1 MKFKTE
7 TGTRYEIIDNETI
20 RKNDVFLFNYVLLGS
35 INPRY
40 ISLKPKPHLTDYD
53 RLKTITSEFQKGE
66 QLVFQ
71 KTSKTG
77 EMQRKLHISS
87 SIVKIRH

>member
-7 TGTRYEIIDNETI
+7 SGTRYEIIDNETI
-20 RKNDVFLFNYVLLGS
+20 RKNDVFIFNYVLLGS

-40 ISLKPKPHLTDYD
+40 IRLNPKPHLTDYD
-53 RLKTITSEFQKGE
+53 HLKTNTSEFQKGE

-71 KTSKTG
+71 KKTKSG
-77 EMQRKLHISS
+77 EMERKLHISS
-87 SIVKIRH
+87 TIVKIRH

>member
-20 RKNDVFLFNYVLLGS
+20 RKNDVFIFNYILLGS
-35 INPRY
+35 ISPRY
-40 ISLKPKPHLTDYD
+40 IRLKPKPHLTDYD
-53 RLKTITSEFQKGE
+53 HLKTNTSEFLKGE

-71 KTSKTG
+71 KKAQSG

-87 SIVKIRH
+87 TIVKIKH